1 MPGLVIASA
10 PQEQHFSVEE
20 VYHDEPMGYHLRDGI
35 GHLPTNVWRN
45 KDQRANILSYCPDV
59 KIILPMKLERERC
72 EGDNREGHID
82 PNVAIQREKA
92 EAEEKA
98 RKAKEIAEKIA
109 EKKAAEQ
116 NKKKEEEKKKKEEEE
131 NKKKEEEAKKM
142 TAEGGLGR

>member
-20 VYHDEPMGYHLRDGI
+20 VYHEEPMGYHLRDGI
-35 GHLPTNVWRN
+35 GHLPANVWRN
-45 KDQRANILSYCPDV
+45 KDQRANILKYCPDV

-98 RKAKEIAEKIA
+98 RKAKDMA
-109 EKKAAEQ
+109 EKKAAEE
-116 NKKKEEEKKKKEEEE
+116 NKKKEEEA
-131 NKKKEEEAKKM
+131 KKKEEEAKKM